1 MKRLAM
7 LFVMVFVFFSYF
19 GLTYASERSEAIGQI
34 RKAARD
40 AKSQCKELQKKSS
53 QISKELTDMVKDM
66 REKGGSCN
74 NSYSWKI
81 DNLSKDFYRLAPKF
95 SKADTL
101 FHRVLNALS
110 WPITDAAFERG
121 IRNYERATEYASP
134 LFTNYNK
141 SIEKFQ
147 ETIGVYKYCIRNQP
161 ATPATPIPPHGWRFP
176 TESNQHVYADFNG
189 DNLNDD
195 AWVLIRGNGNDR
207 EQRMFV
213 FFKQPNNSY
222 RVINAG
228 SYCDSIEKIKPGRY
242 IGSYEGELRLKNH
255 AIGVIC
261 LEEDSFNILYWDN
274 SQNKFKS
281 FAISKGLYNLRK
293 ALEILKP
300 QLDRIKESE

>member
-7 LFVMVFVFFSYF
+7 FFVIVFVFFSYF
-19 GLTYASERSEAIGQI
+19 SLTYASERSEAIGQF
-34 RKAARD
+34 RKAARE
-40 AKSQCKELQKKSS
+40 AKSQCKELQNKSS
-53 QISKELTDMVKDM
+53 QMSKELTDMVKDM
-66 REKGGSCN
+66 RGKGGSCN

-95 SKADTL
+95 SKANTL

-141 SIEKFQ
+141 SIEKSQ
-147 ETIGVYKYCIRNQP
+147 ETIEVYKYCIRNQK
-161 ATPATPIPPHGWRFP
+161 PATPIPPHGWRFP

-195 AWVLIRGNGNDR
+195 AWVLIRGNGDDR
-207 EQRMFV
+207 EQKMFV

-222 RVINAG
+222 RVISARVINNA
-228 SYCDSIEKIKPGRY
+228 DSCNLIELVKPGRY
-242 IGSYEGELRLKNH
+242 DSPYGEGELRLKNH
-255 AIGVIC
+255 AINVTC
-261 LEEDSFNILYWDN
+261 KYSHYILYWDN
-274 SQNKFKS
+274 SQNKFNTFFRFEMHKQ
-281 FAISKGLYNLRK
+281 
-293 ALEILKP
+293 LK
-300 QLDRIKESE
+300 LLIETLKRD